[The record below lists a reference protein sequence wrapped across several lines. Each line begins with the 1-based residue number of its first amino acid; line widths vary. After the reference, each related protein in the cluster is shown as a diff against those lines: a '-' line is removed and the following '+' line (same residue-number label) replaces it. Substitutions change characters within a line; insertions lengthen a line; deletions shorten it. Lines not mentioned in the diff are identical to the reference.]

1 MTKEELKN
9 KLDYVTDALQE
20 LVDNLYD
27 DNYDFDSRD
36 VAKELE
42 SVISMMPNLR

>member
-9 KLDYVTDALQE
+9 RLDDLSDAMQE
-20 LVDNLYD
+20 LIDNLYD

-42 SVISMMPNLR
+42 NIISMIPSLR

>member
-9 KLDYVTDALQE
+9 KLDYVTEALQE
-20 LVDNLYD
+20 LIDELYD
-27 DNYDFDSRD
+27 DSYDFDSRD

-42 SVISMMPNLR
+42 NIMSMIPNLR

>member
-9 KLDYVTDALQE
+9 KLDDLSDAMQE
-20 LVDNLYD
+20 LIDSLYD
-27 DNYDFDSRD
+27 DSYDFDLRD

-42 SVISMMPNLR
+42 NIMSMIPSLR